1 VSMRQYK
8 IKRGYNP
15 NINTLLSEYFG
26 VGGDVTKGVEF
37 EVPSMGKISIRQEK
51 SSLFI
56 DTEPPKKVSCDY
68 SVIKKWND
76 FLFDATGKTTKE
88 RKKEFGKA

>member
-1 VSMRQYK
+1 MRQYK

-26 VGGDVTKGVEF
+26 VDGDVSKGVEF

-56 DTEPPKKVSCDY
+56 DTEPPKKVSGDY
-68 SVIKKWND
+68 GVIKKWND